1 MSSTDLVKR
10 LTRMLAA
17 TVVTGCLLA
26 GGAACQESGGDD
38 GALPSA
44 GGGASSST
52 PEDEESIDPD
62 EAMLQFSECMREQ
75 GIDMGDP
82 NDDGALIIGPGD
94 NDPEE
99 MEAAEKV
106 CGKYLEAA
114 MPDDT
119 AMQIPEEDKQ
129 KMLDLAACMRD
140 RGYDFPDPTFNGGQ
154 VSQEL
159 GENTPSFQKDHEECA
174 AEVGMDDGFMEA
186 PQ

>member
-1 MSSTDLVKR
+1 MSTTDLGSR
-10 LTRMLAA
+10 LARMLAA
-17 TVVTGCLLA
+17 TVATGCLLA
-26 GGAACQESGGDD
+26 AAACGGSQGDD
-38 GALPSA
+38 GTLPSA
-44 GGGASSST
+44 GGSTASSAA
-52 PEDEESIDPD
+52 DEEPIDPD
-62 EAMLQFSECMREQ
+62 EAMLRFTECMREQ

-82 NDDGALIIGPGD
+82 DDNGALIIGPGD
-94 NDPEE
+94 NDPEQ

-106 CGKYLEAA
+106 CGRYLEAA

-140 RGYDFPDPTFNGGQ
+140 RGYDFPDPTFDGGQ

-159 GENTPSFQKDHEECA
+159 GENTPAFQKDHEECA
-174 AEVGMDDGFMEA
+174 AEVGMGDGFMEA